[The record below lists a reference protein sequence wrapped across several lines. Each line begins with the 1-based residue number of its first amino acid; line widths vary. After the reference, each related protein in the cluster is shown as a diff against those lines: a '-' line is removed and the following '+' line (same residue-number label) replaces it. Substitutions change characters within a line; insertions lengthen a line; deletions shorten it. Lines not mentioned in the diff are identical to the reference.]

1 MIDYPALV
9 EFVEHMIGACAKNP
23 SQERQKQ
30 PSMQGANDNGL
41 PALVRFKQL
50 YKWRLEPTWAHTTL
64 VPGALF
70 ELTVSQT
77 EGPGR
82 ARSGMKMFQ
91 GALVTA
97 FEDFQPRISVPPGRT
112 QARVWFGL
120 TDGQNHLF
128 AGGCRFCE
136 IRANG
141 TINTVDLLEDA
152 TGSPWAVLRF
162 KAFLPDDAPM
172 RQAHVYSLLVG
183 AYSLRVEGR
192 SRQYLRGP
200 YNDVGLINNIM
211 SSRIHTRVG
220 DKATLVGDDATLQNI
235 SANLEH
241 MANEAQRGDVVFFY
255 FSGLG
260 TTSRELYSDLGAHE
274 RPGACLVPY
283 DVYPQNEGDGYRLLS
298 TRDVARK
305 LNPAMLRGATVVL
318 VLDCSFSKNHHLN
331 LHDFD
336 ANATVK
342 YLQLE
347 CSLNQHEF
355 HESEGAIDSFEHV
368 VETINNANRG
378 IVDLDRSARSVGA
391 GDRPAES
398 ACVGSVLDTLLVGAQ
413 QSAGAAAGEC
423 GRWGVIARGAQGFGA
438 GIVEAASKATATRD
452 VGAGERKA
460 ALDALGAVTGE
471 QWAAVAAKAIALDP
485 RGMRALVDRATGGLG
500 ASDSRRRQLLRRV
513 SDSALS
519 LLMGAAGDREKLH
532 EAVQELPL
540 QRKMELLE
548 EAGQET
554 GEVVARPWVRVLSAM
569 LAEAP
574 DATRAAVSAEVVRH
588 GLGDS
593 RLRGMLE
600 DIAVRGMAE
609 AVSAISDA
617 AGTAGLRLRQETIE
631 RVEKLKAKAE
641 TGLMGQQAR
650 KSVLDVL
657 ASVADECRS
666 VLPTVA
672 AKLGMQSGTLGD
684 LLAIASVGLAEEML
698 LGVWDSPVSFRSVL
712 HDSPLTGQ
720 MRDPQIEVVQRSSA
734 RSQPSSTSMIPTD
747 GNLCGLDSVHAFAT
761 VRAVL
766 DAAERVLRRIVGA
779 GCKEDLW
786 QELPE
791 PLDDGLWGGDGG
803 ADRGLRWQV
812 GKTLRVDTRA
822 AGVLEPLYSR
832 SAGGLLFPARG
843 TEGGVGAAP
852 ASRGVE
858 VVAHTAGYALLDA
871 LRPGWAEGVR
881 ERPEGGV
888 LHEALADLVAL
899 LVPLGSPAVGGA
911 VAAQTRCD
919 VRAAG
924 VAKRMARALADA
936 VGGSAVRSASSTLT
950 ARDVWDVVT
959 GQMKKTGSGRLWSSR
974 ELSGMITSAV
984 YGAVASELLRRCHG
998 SETAGRGRKESAKFG
1013 GAAEDPAEV
1022 LSQLAKQALRVLIE
1036 ACLEQRKD
1044 KAAPTLVEFCE
1055 SLVKGMQSHEGDDLS
1070 LLPGSVEHT
1079 TATLQRSTTNKLQ
1092 LSALKEQPTLTRAA
1106 RVDATG
1112 PAVRMCECIAR
1123 VGSEA
1128 ATAVECPAS
1137 RELWAMLCSGAL
1149 KAVAVARGDN
1159 VAAWERLGGTWGA
1172 MERRAAG
1179 QRDFVDKRMWRAIVV
1194 EAAEEQTA
1202 EGCKASV
1209 EKMVLSLEYVTGC
1222 CKESASLRLW
1232 RKILVA
1238 YRTAV

>member
-1 MIDYPALV
+1 MEVDEDDERLPFKKLHDWTLTPTRATTIVPGARFQLVVRQQGGPGSVRSGVQEWEGQGMPMFRGFEPLVSVPPGQIEALV
-9 EFVEHMIGACAKNP
+9 EFVVVDDAGREYRGVQSWETIEEGSPPVNTVRLAASNGA
-23 SQERQKQ
+23 RQ
-30 PSMQGANDNGL
+30 
-41 PALVRFKQL
+41 R
-50 YKWRLEPTWAHTTL
+50 TWAKLIFASDVADH
-64 VPGALF
+64 ALMR
-70 ELTVSQT
+70 E
-77 EGPGR
+77 
-82 ARSGMKMFQ
+82 
-91 GALVTA
+91 
-97 FEDFQPRISVPPGRT
+97 
-112 QARVWFGL
+112 ARVL
-120 TDGQNHLF
+120 
-128 AGGCRFCE
+128 
-136 IRANG
+136 
-141 TINTVDLLEDA
+141 
-152 TGSPWAVLRF
+152 
-162 KAFLPDDAPM
+162 
-172 RQAHVYSLLVG
+172 SLLVG
-183 AYSLRVEGR
+183 ADMTNRGR
-192 SRQYLRGP
+192 ALQGP
-200 YNDVGLINNIM
+200 QNDVELMRFIIDNNFP
-211 SSRIHTRVG
+211 TRPG
-220 DKATLVGDDATLQNI
+220 DGATLLGLDATLQAI
-235 SANLEH
+235 TDRLES
-241 MANEAQRGDVVFFY
+241 MARTAQRGDVVFIY

-260 TTSRELYSDLGAHE
+260 TTRREPAQGIPALGIQP
-274 RPGACLVPY
+274 RPTACLVPF
-283 DVYPQNEGDGYRLLS
+283 DVYPTDGGHEYNLLS
-298 TRDVARK
+298 AVDVARM
-305 LNPAMLRGATVVL
+305 LNPAMQKGATVVL
-318 VLDCSFSKNHHLN
+318 VLDCSFCKDPSLE
-331 LHDFD
+331 LHISDPH
-336 ANATVK
+336 ATVK
-342 YLQLE
+342 YLELT
-347 CSLNQHEF
+347 CSLLPGEAQGNVD
-355 HESEGAIDSFEHV
+355 AINSFESV
-368 VETINNANRG
+368 VDTVNVANRG
-378 IVDLDRSARSVGA
+378 PTKLAMRSG
-391 GDRPAES
+391 GTGELPAEG

-413 QSAGAAAGEC
+413 QSAGAATGEC

-460 ALDALGAVTGE
+460 ALDALGAVTGK

-500 ASDSRRRQLLRRV
+500 ASDSRRRQLLRLM
-513 SDSALS
+513 SDSALVRSLADALQSAPTAGQHSAEWQS
-519 LLMGAAGDREKLH
+519 LLMGAGGDREKLH

-540 QRKMELLE
+540 QKKMELLE
-548 EAGQET
+548 EAGQEM
-554 GEVVARPWVRVLSAM
+554 GEVEARPWVCVLSAM

-574 DATRAAVSAEVVRH
+574 DATRAAVNAEVVRY

-600 DIAVRGMAE
+600 DIG
-609 AVSAISDA
+609 
-617 AGTAGLRLRQETIE
+617 
-631 RVEKLKAKAE
+631 
-641 TGLMGQQAR
+641 AR

-657 ASVADECRS
+657 ASLADECRS
-666 VLPTVA
+666 VLSTVA

-684 LLAIASVGLAEEML
+684 LLATARDLMELVAQGIKTLPHILLPLISSWLNYEIMMAPVFHAPSDIVPSSQPDTQMERSWRNTGGAAKTEKGWTI
-698 LGVWDSPVSFRSVL
+698 LGVWDSPVSFRAIL
-712 HDSPLTGQ
+712 LDSALAGHLK
-720 MRDPQIEVVQRSSA
+720 DPQIEVVQRSSA
-734 RSQPSSTSMIPTD
+734 RAPASGSSLVPTD

-832 SAGGLLFPARG
+832 SAGGLLFPASG
-843 TEGGVGAAP
+843 TEGGGVEAAP

-871 LRPGWAEGVR
+871 LRPEWAEGVR

-888 LHEALADLVAL
+888 LHEALGDLVAL

-950 ARDVWDVVT
+950 ARDVWDVAT

-998 SETAGRGRKESAKFG
+998 SGTAGRGGKESAKCG

-1036 ACLEQRKD
+1036 ACLEQSKD

-1055 SLVKGMQSHEGDDLS
+1055 SLVKGMQSHEGDALA

-1092 LSALKEQPTLTRAA
+1092 LSALMEKPTRAGTVSA
-1106 RVDATG
+1106 NG

-1123 VGSEA
+1123 VGAEA
-1128 ATAVECPAS
+1128 ATAVECTAS
-1137 RELWAMLCSGAL
+1137 RELWAMVCSGAREAL
-1149 KAVAVARGDN
+1149 ALAGGDD
-1159 VAAWERLGGTWGA
+1159 VAAWERLEGTWGA

-1194 EAAEEQTA
+1194 EAAEEPTA

-1222 CKESASLRLW
+1222 
-1232 RKILVA
+1232 
-1238 YRTAV
+1238 

>member
-1 MIDYPALV
+1 MLGNNNA
-9 EFVEHMIGACAKNP
+9 
-23 SQERQKQ
+23 Q
-30 PSMQGANDNGL
+30 PV
-41 PALVRFKQL
+41 PFKQL
-50 YKWRLEPTWAHTTL
+50 YDWTLEPRWGQPA
-64 VPGALF
+64 VGAQF
-70 ELTVSQT
+70 ELTVHQNG
-77 EGPGR
+77 GPGN
-82 ARSGMKMFQ
+82 ARSGMSAFPGAGVPMFP
-91 GALVTA
+91 G
-97 FEDFQPRISVPPGRT
+97 FEPSISVPPHQE
-112 QARVWFGL
+112 QATVWFALANDQHVSVEGSL
-120 TDGQNHLF
+120 RF
-128 AGGCRFCE
+128 ADIAYQGGPYE
-136 IRANG
+136 
-141 TINTVDLLEDA
+141 VQLLHDSSDA
-152 TGSPWAVLRF
+152 PWAVLRF
-162 KAFLPDDAPM
+162 FSRPADAELI
-172 RQAHVYSLLVG
+172 RETHVYSLLVG
-183 AYSLRVEGR
+183 ADRNF
-192 SRQYLRGP
+192 RGSP
-200 YNDVGLINNIM
+200 LKGPRNDVRAMEHILEH
-211 SSRIHTRVG
+211 RFHTRPEDG
-220 DKATLVGDDATLQNI
+220 RTLLGTDASLAWITHR
-235 SANLEH
+235 LEE
-241 MANEAQRGDVVFFY
+241 MAGRAQRGDVVLFY
-255 FSGLG
+255 FSGMG
-260 TTSRELYSDLGAHE
+260 TTRREPPEYGVIPQH
-274 RPGACLVPY
+274 PTACLVPY
-283 DVYPQNEGDGYRLLS
+283 DVFPAPLEEQQELRLLS
-298 TRDVARK
+298 SKEVVQLLD
-305 LNPAMLRGATVVL
+305 PAVQKGATVVL
-318 VLDCSFSKNHHLN
+318 VLDCSFSKDSTADIHAI
-331 LHDFD
+331 DP
-336 ANATVK
+336 NATVR
-342 YLQLE
+342 YLHLP
-347 CSLNQHEF
+347 CSLDPHERP
-355 HESEGAIDSFEHV
+355 HNEGAIDCFESV
-368 VETINNANRG
+368 VDSYNSG
-378 IVDLDRSARSVGA
+378 YMVRSVRSVGA
-391 GDRPAES
+391 GGLPSDS
-398 ACVGSVLDTLLVGAQ
+398 TVGSVLDTLLVGAQ

-519 LLMGAAGDREKLH
+519 LLMGAAGDQEKLR

-548 EAGQET
+548 EAGQEM
-554 GEVVARPWVRVLSAM
+554 GEVEARPWVHVLSAM

-574 DATRAAVSAEVVRH
+574 DATRAA
-588 GLGDS
+588 
-593 RLRGMLE
+593 
-600 DIAVRGMAE
+600 
-609 AVSAISDA
+609 
-617 AGTAGLRLRQETIE
+617 LRQETIAE
-631 RVEKLKAKAE
+631 IEKLKAETE
-641 TGLMGQQAR
+641 TGLLGPQDR
-650 KSVLDVL
+650 TRVLDVL
-657 ASVADECRS
+657 ASVTDECKS

-684 LLAIASVGLAEEML
+684 LLAIGSKTEMEAEHLSLLIREASQRTWCAAIRDAITSDERLKQRLDAQQYKRIEEGTASKTDLEWLRVLQAVALDDAVALQTVGNVLGRVVGRQVETAEISDSESEGLAQL
-698 LGVWDSPVSFRSVL
+698 ARDVS
-712 HDSPLTGQ
+712 DT
-720 MRDPQIEVVQRSSA
+720 IEVVQHSSA
-734 RSQPSSTSMIPTD
+734 RAQPSSTSLVPTD
-747 GNLCGLDSVHAFAT
+747 GNLCGLDSVHAFAA

-766 DAAERVLRRIVGA
+766 DAAERILRRTGA

-786 QELPE
+786 QDLPE

-832 SAGGLLFPARG
+832 SAGGLLFPASG
-843 TEGGVGAAP
+843 TEGGGVEAAP

-871 LRPGWAEGVR
+871 LRPEWAEGMW

-899 LVPLGSPAVGGA
+899 LVPLGTPAVGGA

-950 ARDVWDVVT
+950 ARDVWDVAT
-959 GQMKKTGSGRLWSSR
+959 GMMKTTGSGRLWSSR

-998 SETAGRGRKESAKFG
+998 SGTAGGGRKESAKCG
-1013 GAAEDPAEV
+1013 GAEDPAEV

-1036 ACLEQRKD
+1036 ACLEQSKD

-1055 SLVKGMQSHEGDDLS
+1055 SLVLGVDSALQRHSAPGVLATESNAMQ
-1070 LLPGSVEHT
+1070 
-1079 TATLQRSTTNKLQ
+1079 LQRSTTNKRQ
-1092 LSALKEQPTLTRAA
+1092 LSALKEQPTLTRAV
-1106 RVDATG
+1106 RVAATG

-1137 RELWAMLCSGAL
+1137 RELWAMLCSGAREAL
-1149 KAVAVARGDN
+1149 ALAGDD
-1159 VAAWERLGGTWGA
+1159 VAAWERLEETWGA

-1194 EAAEEQTA
+1194 EAAEEPTA

-1232 RKILVA
+1232 RKVLVA